1 MANGV
6 TSGHL
11 TGKFAVRDVS
21 QAIQE
26 RSMAVLAK
34 GKMLVAVGA
43 AVLGLLTGAAQAAS
57 CGKSAAG
64 FDQWKADFAQEAAA
78 AGVGNRGLSALASAR
93 YATGTIKADRAIH
106 KAFSGSVESFMK
118 RRGAATIISKGR
130 SLKKSNASLFNKIEN
145 NYGVSPGV
153 LLAIWGMETGFGSF
167 MGKQNTVSAIV
178 TLAYDCRRPGFFTPH
193 AIAALKLVDSG
204 ALSASSVGA
213 MHGEIGHTQF
223 LPGNVL
229 KYGVGSKNL
238 RDKSTAL
245 ASTANF
251 LRGHGW
257 RPGVSA
263 SGNMGA
269 IAGWNSAGVYQ
280 QAIARIAT
288 AIDGN

>member
-1 MANGV
+1 
-6 TSGHL
+6 
-11 TGKFAVRDVS
+11 
-21 QAIQE
+21 
-26 RSMAVLAK
+26 MAVLAK
-34 GKMLVAVGA
+34 KILARGKVLVAISA
-43 AVLGLLTGAAQAAS
+43 AVLGLLAGAAHAAS

-64 FDQWKADFAQEAAA
+64 FEQWKDAFAQQARAE
-78 AGVGNRGLSALASAR
+78 GVRSGGLSALAGAS
-93 YATGTIKADRAIH
+93 YATATIRADRAIH
-106 KAFSGSVESFMK
+106 KAFSGSVEDFMK

-130 SLKKSNASLFNKIEN
+130 SLKKSNAALFNTIES

-153 LLAIWGMETGFGSF
+153 LLAIWGMETGFGSG
-167 MGKQNTVSAIV
+167 MGKQNTVSAIL
-178 TLAYDCRRPGFFTPH
+178 TLAYDCRRPEFFTPH

-229 KYGVGSKNL
+229 KYGVGGLNL

-251 LRGHGW
+251 LRAHGW
-257 RPGVSA
+257 RPGVGA

-269 IAGWNSAGVYQ
+269 IAGWNSAKVYQ

-288 AIDGN
+288 AIDGD

>member
-1 MANGV
+1 MA
-6 TSGHL
+6 L
-11 TGKFAVRDVS
+11 LARGK
-21 QAIQE
+21 IW
-26 RSMAVLAK
+26 
-34 GKMLVAVGA
+34 VAVGA
-43 AVLGLLTGAAQAAS
+43 AVFGLLTGAAQAGPS

-64 FDQWKADFAQEAAA
+64 FDQWKSDFAQEAQA
-78 AGVGNRGLSALASAR
+78 AGVGSRGLSALAGAS

-118 RRGAATIISKGR
+118 RRGAATIISRGK
-130 SLKKSNASLFNKIEN
+130 SLRKANASLFNKIES

-153 LLAIWGMETGFGSF
+153 LLAIWGMETGFGAA
-167 MGKQNTVSAIV
+167 MGKQNTVSAIL
-178 TLAYDCRRPGFFTPH
+178 TLAYDCRRPAFFTPH

-204 ALSASSVGA
+204 ALSASTVGA

-229 KYGVGSKNL
+229 KYGVGGKNL
-238 RDKSTAL
+238 RDKGTAL

-251 LRGHGW
+251 LRAHGW

-269 IAGWNSAGVYQ
+269 IAGWNSASVYQ
-280 QAIARIAT
+280 QAIARIAD
-288 AIDGN
+288 AIDGG